1 MANITVRRKNG
12 GEVVPATAQR
22 EWEPLRMMRDFFGW
36 DPFREMIPAWP
47 IITRDEFAP
56 AFDIKET
63 KDGYVFKADIPG
75 VKDKDLEVTLTG
87 NRLSISGKRE
97 AEKEEKT
104 DTYYSCERSYGS
116 FLRSFT
122 LPDGADIDHIHTELK
137 DGELT
142 LVVPKKPSVQPKKI
156 EVKSGEKTK
165 S

>member
-12 GEVVPATAQR
+12 GEVIPPATR
-22 EWEPLRMMRDFFGW
+22 EWEPARMLRDFFGW
-36 DPFREMIPAWP
+36 DPFREMVPAWP
-47 IITRDEFAP
+47 VIMREEFAP

-63 KDGYVFKADIPG
+63 KDSYVFKADIPG

-97 AEKEEKT
+97 AEKEEKS

-116 FLRSFT
+116 FVRSFT
-122 LPDGADIDHIHTELK
+122 LPEGADGDHIHSELK

-142 LVVPKKPSVQPKKI
+142 LVVPKKPGAQPKKI
-156 EVKSGEKTK
+156 EVKSGEKAK